1 LIHNPDFLISWLDI
15 VDDGMNIAD
24 ISLDN
29 TNLSYYREYINHLH
43 STLPG
48 NALIDSFAQGYH
60 DRLQSPLQPL
70 MDNLEIA
77 TYNVFESDPIKYE
90 LYQEAVYQALVDR
103 AIDPGSLTVIIVV
116 GAGAHGPLVDRCL
129 AASKASNR
137 KVKLYA
143 VEKNPNAIPT
153 LLNKVKEVWGN
164 VVQVH
169 HVDMR

>member
-1 LIHNPDFLISWLDI
+1 LIHNPDFVISWLDI
-15 VDDGMNIAD
+15 VDISAD
-24 ISLDN
+24 D
-29 TNLSYYREYINHLH
+29 TNLSHYRQYINHMH
-43 STLPG
+43 STLPEY
-48 NALIDSFAQGYH
+48 ALIDSFAQGYH
-60 DRLQSPLQPL
+60 DRLQAPLQPL

-103 AIDPGSLTVIIVV
+103 ASEIESDLLTIIMVV

-129 AASKASNR
+129 AAAKACNR
-137 KVKLYA
+137 KVKVYA
-143 VEKNPNAIPT
+143 IEKNPNAIPT
-153 LLNKVKEVWGN
+153 LLIKAKEVWGD